1 MCWKRAA
8 WCGPGPRPS
17 LPQARMSNIATSE
30 SRRDV
35 ILLLGRLALG
45 TIFVKSGLQKLMALS
60 VFAASLASRGVP
72 QSSVWA
78 VVGATVEFVGGILIV
93 TGLRTREASLLMI
106 LFVIVATGISH
117 RYWEFAD
124 AARRLQESQFFKNL
138 SIIGGFL
145 LLFAPRPRPFGLY
158 APPPPPPPHSFRPRQ

>member
-1 MCWKRAA
+1 MFNNAISGYR
-8 WCGPGPRPS
+8 
-17 LPQARMSNIATSE
+17 Q
-30 SRRDV
+30 DV
-35 ILLLGRLALG
+35 IVLLGRVALG
-45 TIFVKSGLQKLMALS
+45 AIFVKSGLQKLMALS
-60 VFAASLASRGVP
+60 AFAASLASRGVP

-78 VVGATVEFVGGILIV
+78 VIGATVEFVGGILIV
-93 TGLRTREASLLMI
+93 TGLRTREASLLTV

-145 LLFAPRPRPFGLY
+145 LLFATGSGRFGLD
-158 APPPPPPPHSFRPRQ
+158 ALLARRKRNR

>member
-30 SRRDV
+30 FRRAV
-35 ILLLGRLALG
+35 ILLLGRIALG
-45 TIFVKSGLQKLMALS
+45 AIFVKSGLQKLLALS
-60 VFAASLASRGVP
+60 AFAATLASRGVP

-78 VVGATVEFVGGILIV
+78 
-93 TGLRTREASLLMI
+93 
-106 LFVIVATGISH
+106 VIVATGISH
-117 RYWEFAD
+117 RYWEFAE
-124 AARRLQESQFFKNL
+124 AARRLQESQFLKNL

-145 LLFAPRPRPFGLY
+145 LLFATGSGRFGLDALLARRKTTSPGLY
-158 APPPPPPPHSFRPRQ
+158 REDTK

>member
-1 MCWKRAA
+1 
-8 WCGPGPRPS
+8 
-17 LPQARMSNIATSE
+17 MSNIAISE

-35 ILLLGRLALG
+35 ILLLGRVALG
-45 TIFVKSGLQKLMALS
+45 AIFVKSGLQKLMALS
-60 VFAASLASRGVP
+60 AFAASLASRGVP

-93 TGLRTREASLLMI
+93 TGLRTREASLLMV

-138 SIIGGFL
+138 SIIGGFVL
-145 LLFAPRPRPFGLY
+145 LCATGSGRFGLD
-158 APPPPPPPHSFRPRQ
+158 ALLALRKRN